1 MPRKL
6 EIFRTSTTQTPTSR
20 RRHRL
25 LRSLLWLPSHPKFR
39 LLFALVT
46 TETVALL
53 QLRLTITGGEVP
65 RPSARQSVPLIGEGE
80 VARSSTR
87 LDEVSPR
94 TPRSGSRPKIIS
106 ALLVTM
112 MSGHAAAARR
122 LYRRSS
128 LFGDVETAAED
139 PGIRDGIDLLPP
151 RILRFDSAS
160 LWLRCAAVDE
170 FGLGL
175 FQLRSELVIMSGDF
189 VRNFLV
195 FCFNH
200 AFGIILYSSVCQSSK
215 CFVFGVVYNVLTS
228 GYHRPVSIL

>member
-6 EIFRTSTTQTPTSR
+6 EIARTSLTRTPTSR
-20 RRHRL
+20 RRRRL
-25 LRSLLWLPSHPKFR
+25 LRSLLWLPSHPKFQ

-53 QLRLTITGGEVP
+53 QLRLAITGGEVP

-80 VARSSTR
+80 VARPSTR

-94 TPRSGSRPKIIS
+94 TPRSGSRPTITS
-106 ALLVTM
+106 GLLMTL
-112 MSGHAAAARR
+112 MSGHATAARR
-122 LYRRSS
+122 PYRRSS
-128 LFGDVETAAED
+128 VFGDVETAAEA
-139 PGIRDGIDLLPP
+139 PGIRDAIDLLPP

-170 FGLGL
+170 FGVGL
-175 FQLRSELVIMSGDF
+175 FQLRSELVVMSGDF
-189 VRNFLV
+189 VCNFLV

-200 AFGIILYSSVCQSSK
+200 AFGIILYSSVFQSSK
-215 CFVFGVVYNVLTS
+215 YFIFGVVYNVLTS
-228 GYHRPVSIL
+228 GYNRPVSIL